1 MKQMDVGRVEMA
13 PIVDLVDSQII
24 ASVKK
29 ESDLEKAINST
40 ANVVFLLTG
49 NLMNIKDYVSKLK
62 KHDKVV
68 FIHLDFIDGI
78 SNNKSAVQYIARV
91 CRPTGIITT
100 KSNLIKYAK
109 EENLL
114 TILRLFLIDYAAL
127 NKGIDVINSCKP
139 DAVELLPG
147 VIPKIIDH
155 LEKILPMPIIAGG
168 LISNKE
174 EILEALSAGAL
185 AVSSGSPN
193 LWSIDL

>member
-1 MKQMDVGRVEMA
+1 MA

>member
-1 MKQMDVGRVEMA
+1 MDVGRVEMA

-68 FIHLDFIDGI
+68 FTHLDFIDGI

>member
-1 MKQMDVGRVEMA
+1 MDVGRVEMA